1 MIIDMLNE
9 YHWGEYDFVY
19 LRIDF
24 KNRCNVGYA
33 FINFVHP
40 MHVMRFVERVSGRKW
55 ARFNSDKICNV
66 TFARIQ
72 GREALVDKF
81 KGSK

>member
-1 MIIDMLNE
+1 MIIEMLNE

-33 FINFVHP
+33 FINFTNP
-40 MHVMRFVERVSGRKW
+40 IYVMNFVQRVSGRKW
-55 ARFNSDKICNV
+55 ARFNSDKESD
-66 TFARIQ
+66 TGLF
-72 GREALVDKF
+72 LV
-81 KGSK
+81 